1 MFLIIIITFICH
13 VNSFQLYLS
22 SSISNNISNLFKIN
36 NTFLLLSNLKDQT
49 LVLNPY
55 TNEGVFNQNE
65 LINSID
71 DTTRFLII
79 NNDINYYVSLD
90 FGVVIIHDINNSS
103 VLLNRTYFSFNNELK
118 KFVQF
123 SDDLLIFS
131 CKYNDTIKL
140 IYYILIILNLN

>member
-36 NTFLLLSNLKDQT
+36 STFLLLSNLKDQT
-49 LVLNPY
+49 LVLNHY

-103 VLLNRTYFSFNNELK
+103 DELAEIEK
-118 KFVQF
+118 
-123 SDDLLIFS
+123 
-131 CKYNDTIKL
+131 
-140 IYYILIILNLN
+140 